1 MLMRNNGAGH
11 LSNELDRSKLGLL
24 DQTDQLANRT
34 ANLELRRQEK
44 QPRKRF
50 PTLQPLMR
58 QRQKVLISGDNH
70 PFELERLVHMQHIR
84 RAKRTQV
91 FDGHD
96 VDPLRAQARHNARIH
111 TFVCVEPDAHR
122 FNNSLAQLGVTALK
136 TVHQLVGLRPLAVY
150 FRPMRIVVSKG
161 GAHLRGCQVRV
172 RFEDL
177 AQRHSHA
184 LCLPR
189 DLAYLD
195 VRAGNHRTWLAGV
208 DKVEGDGGVHAP
220 EDSTDRVQLAA
231 RPWHHNVV
239 KRAADVNPTL
249 YEDSTAKQLAR
260 LSLLRH
266 PSVVLQTLG
275 RRQASRVHRGGHSV
289 QQLWTAPLKNEHS
302 APQPKS
308 LPGFRLGGL
317 LTLLVAPRSRF
328 GARGTGA
335 CAPVPN

>member
-11 LSNELDRSKLGLL
+11 LSNELDRSKFGLL
-24 DQTDQLANRT
+24 SQANQLANRT
-34 ANLELRRQEK
+34 TNRELRRQEK
-44 QPRKRF
+44 QARKRF
-50 PTLQPLMR
+50 PTLQPVMR
-58 QRQKVLISGDNH
+58 QSQKVLISGNNH
-70 PFELERLVHMQHIR
+70 PSELERHVHMQHIR
-84 RAKRTQV
+84 CAKQTQV

-96 VDPLRAQARHNARIH
+96 VDPLRAQARHNARIDA
-111 TFVCVEPDAHR
+111 FVCVEPDAHR
-122 FNNSLAQLGVTALK
+122 LKKSLAQLGVTALK

-150 FRPMRIVVSKG
+150 FRPMRIVVSKR

-177 AQRHSHA
+177 AHRHSHA
-184 LCLPR
+184 LCLPC

-195 VRAGNHRTWLAGV
+195 IRASNHGTCLAGV

-231 RPWHHNVV
+231 RPWHHNVA
-239 KRAADVNPTL
+239 KRAADVNLTL
-249 YEDSTAKQLAR
+249 YENSAAKQLSR

-275 RRQASRVHRGGHSV
+275 RRQASRVHRGGDSV

-308 LPGFRLGGL
+308 LPGFRPGGL
-317 LTLLVAPRSRF
+317 LTLLIAPRSRF

-335 CAPVPN
+335 YAPVPN